1 MAGSLSPG
9 VYCLPGESGLRKY
22 AATRSEFP
30 GSVYRCGW
38 FPPTPPMRNDPALFP
53 SLLAPRQRHAHK
65 GDFGAVGVIGG
76 SRGMVG
82 AAILAA
88 RAALRIGAG
97 RVYADCLGA
106 PDLQLDLL
114 QPELMLRAEQDFPAA
129 LDAIVAG
136 CGLHGDPAAIG
147 ALARAFDST
156 AALVLD
162 AGGLTQL
169 AADPALVRRFTTRA
183 AVRVI
188 TPHPGEAARL
198 LACDTAAVQADR
210 PASARELAQRFSTIA
225 VLKGSDTVIA
235 EPGGACWINPTGGP
249 ALATAGTGDVLA
261 GMIGGLLAQGYPA
274 LDAVRGAV
282 WLHGRAAD
290 LHGGDRGLTASEIAP
305 LAMRAW
311 DALRKA
317 T

>member
-1 MAGSLSPG
+1 
-9 VYCLPGESGLRKY
+9 
-22 AATRSEFP
+22 
-30 GSVYRCGW
+30 
-38 FPPTPPMRNDPALFP
+38 MRNDPSLFP
-53 SLLAPRQRHAHK
+53 SLLAPRQHDAHK

-82 AAILAA
+82 AVILAA

-114 QPELMLRAEQDFPAA
+114 QPELMFRAAQNFPDG

-136 CGLHGDPAAIG
+136 CGLDGDAASAA
-147 ALARAFDST
+147 ALVRAIDGT

-169 AADPALVRRFTTRA
+169 AADPALARRFATRT

-198 LACDTAAVQADR
+198 LACTTAAVQADR
-210 PASARELAQRFSTIA
+210 PARARKLAQRFSTIA
-225 VLKGSDTVIA
+225 VLKGSGTVIA
-235 EPGGACWINPTGGP
+235 EPAGTCWINPTGGP

-274 LDAVRGAV
+274 LEAVRGAV

-290 LHGGDRGLTASEIAP
+290 LHGGDRGLIASEIAP

-311 DALRKA
+311 DALRK
-317 T
+317 TT